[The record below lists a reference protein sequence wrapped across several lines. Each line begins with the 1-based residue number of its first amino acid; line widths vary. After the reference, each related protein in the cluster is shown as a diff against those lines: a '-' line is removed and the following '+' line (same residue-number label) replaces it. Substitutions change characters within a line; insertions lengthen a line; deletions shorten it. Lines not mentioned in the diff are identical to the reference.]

1 MEQITTTATTAPGA
15 AGETGAAVAT
25 GAHDHPGQ
33 AQYVRIAVVLAIVT
47 ALEVTVYYVDLP
59 AKLLIA
65 VLVGLASVKFSLVAA
80 YFMHLK
86 FDARLLRRLFVTGI
100 VLACLVYP
108 VALFTLKVL
117 FH

>member
-1 MEQITTTATTAPGA
+1 MEQTAATTTAAPLGADATADVVA
-15 AGETGAAVAT
+15 ADSHA
-25 GAHDHPGQ
+25 HPGQ
-33 AQYVRIAVVLAIVT
+33 AQYVRIAVILAIVT

-59 AKLLIA
+59 AKLMIA
-65 VLVGLASVKFSLVAA
+65 VLVGLASIKFSLVAA

-86 FDARLLRRLFVTGI
+86 FDARLLRRVFVTGI